1 MIRAVDHTGLS
12 PWHVALAELAAGIA
26 SASVVVHLPPWL
38 AGALAAFVVGV
49 LLRLLEPW
57 LRLRGE
63 RLALRAPAASPAPL
77 SRAVLVVDADT
88 SVAAI
93 MARTLRAQGVTVY
106 VAHDGADALAAW
118 SQHRP
123 LVVVV
128 DLMLRDELGDAV
140 IAHLPRGVRAL
151 LMSGSVQPAL
161 LAAAAARCGAT
172 PLVKPPVAFVDTV
185 LALLDG

>member
-1 MIRAVDHTGLS
+1 MIRVSDHAGLS
-12 PWHVALAELAAGIA
+12 PWHVALAELAAGMA
-26 SASVVVHLPPWL
+26 SASVAVHLPPWL
-38 AGALAAFVVGV
+38 AGALAAFVVGA

-63 RLALRAPAASPAPL
+63 RLALRAPAASTLPL
-77 SRAVLVVDADT
+77 SRAVLVVDDDA

-93 MARTLRAQGVTVY
+93 MARTLRARGITVY
-106 VAHDGADALAAW
+106 VAHGGADALAAW

-128 DLMLRDELGDAV
+128 ELTLRDELGDAV
-140 IAHLPRGVRAL
+140 IARLPRGVRAL
-151 LMSGSVQPAL
+151 LMSGSAQPTL
-161 LAAAAARCGAT
+161 LATAAARCGAT
-172 PLVKPPVAFVDTV
+172 PMVKPPENFAATV